1 MLKHALTLDPNH
13 PEALRFRAVVLSAAG
28 QESTVEATRLLEVD
42 PLSPFNQIAPAWGHF
57 AMGRFA
63 QAVDLFRCWCRDE
76 PDHPLAAMLLGDVLA
91 RTGSREEAITV
102 FDQLARRLPE
112 AAFGQLALFL
122 RRALDG
128 DRGGALAAVTPT
140 LMEWARLDFEASW
153 EMATGYAL
161 IGETDD
167 ALEWLENAVQRGF
180 INYPFLSK
188 YDPLLENLREEKRFL
203 TLMDNVRF
211 QWEQFEV

>member
-1 MLKHALTLDPNH
+1 
-13 PEALRFRAVVLSAAG
+13 
-28 QESTVEATRLLEVD
+28 
-42 PLSPFNQIAPAWGHF
+42 
-57 AMGRFA
+57 
-63 QAVDLFRCWCRDE
+63 
-76 PDHPLAAMLLGDVLA
+76 MLLGDVLA

-180 INYPFLSK
+180 INYPLS
-188 YDPLLENLREEKRFL
+188 LEVRSSSREPP
-203 TLMDNVRF
+203 
-211 QWEQFEV
+211 